1 MKKNK
6 QYEAIRSENLSE
18 ISDYEKPYGITDTF
32 VVKKGDQQ
40 VSYEVRN
47 GYGYYLN
54 GFKSAKSLAEVAG
67 KLEDKLTYAEIS
79 PIIDFLDLK
88 MVDLAKAA
96 AVSQSTVS
104 RWSADSKIGIPGSY
118 QFFKIDEVIKKGME
132 IFGRESS
139 LKSWMNT
146 PNMALGQVK
155 PRDLLVSMT
164 GIDLAHEAIDALQFG
179 NVM

>member
-6 QYEAIRSENLSE
+6 KYKDLNSEDHSH
-18 ISDYEKPYGITDTF
+18 ISDYEKPYGISDTF
-32 VVKKGDQQ
+32 LVKKGDQQ
-40 VSYEVRN
+40 VSYEVKN
-47 GYGYYLN
+47 GYGYFLN
-54 GFKSAKSLAEVAG
+54 GFKCVKSLAEVG
-67 KLEDKLTYAEIS
+67 RKLEDKLTYAEIT

-96 AVSQSTVS
+96 TVSQSTVS

-118 QFFKIDEVIKKGME
+118 QFFKMDEVIKKGME

-139 LKSWMNT
+139 LKSWLNT

-155 PRDLLVSMT
+155 PADLMVSMT
-164 GIDLAHEAIDALQFG
+164 GIDLAHEAIDALHFG

>member
-1 MKKNK
+1 MKKSK
-6 QYEAIRSENLSE
+6 TYKTFRTEDHIR
-18 ISDYEKPYGITDTF
+18 DYEKPYGISDTF

-40 VSYEVRN
+40 VSYEVKD
-47 GYGYYLN
+47 GYGYFLKA
-54 GFKSAKSLAEVAG
+54 FKFAKSLTEVG
-67 KLEDKLTYAEIS
+67 QKLEDKLTYAEIA
-79 PIIDFLDLK
+79 PIIDFLELK

-118 QFFKIDEVIKKGME
+118 QFFKMDEVIKKGMD

-139 LKSWMNT
+139 LKSWLNT
-146 PNMALGQVK
+146 PNMALGQAK
-155 PRDLLVSMT
+155 PVVLMVSMT
-164 GIDLAHEAIDALQFG
+164 GIDLVHEAIDALHFG

>member
-1 MKKNK
+1 MKKSK
-6 QYEAIRSENLSE
+6 KYKAFKSEDLSY
-18 ISDYEKPYGITDTF
+18 ISDYEKPYGISETF
-32 VVKKGDQQ
+32 VVNKGDQQ
-40 VSYEVRN
+40 VSYVVKN
-47 GYGYYLN
+47 GYGYFLKD
-54 GFKSAKSLAEVAG
+54 FKGARSLAEVAR
-67 KLEDKLTYAEIS
+67 KLENKLTYAEIS

-118 QFFKIDEVIKKGME
+118 QFFKMDEVIKKGME
-132 IFGRESS
+132 TFGRESS
-139 LKSWMNT
+139 LKSWLNT

-164 GIDLAHEAIDALQFG
+164 GIDLAHEAIDALHFG